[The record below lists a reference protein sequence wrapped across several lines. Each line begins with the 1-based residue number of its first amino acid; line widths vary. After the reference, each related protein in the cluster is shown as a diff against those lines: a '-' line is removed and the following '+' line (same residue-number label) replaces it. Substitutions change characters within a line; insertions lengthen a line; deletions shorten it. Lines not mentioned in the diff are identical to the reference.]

1 MTHKDRARRMFRD
14 GGSCRA
20 AGGAGDL
27 PGYSAAELASV
38 PAGAAKAARGCSNPI
53 ALTALHPGQTVLDM
67 GCGTGLDVFLAARA
81 VGPAGQV
88 IGVDTDA
95 AALDQARAFAAEGGF
110 ANVEFRVGAMEK
122 LPVDDGAVDVVIS
135 NCAVN
140 YAPDK
145 LAAFGQAYRVLKEG
159 GRLAVSDLVL
169 KGSLPDPH
177 APGLEVWASWLD
189 VAAFKHDYLGA
200 ILAAGFKRVIVV
212 AEAPYAGG
220 AMTAALSGRIV
231 GLHAQAKR

>member
-27 PGYSAAELASV
+27 PAYSPADLASV
-38 PAGAAKAARGCSNPI
+38 PPGAAKGTRGCSNPI
-53 ALTALHPGQTVLDM
+53 TLTALHEGQTVVDM
-67 GCGTGLDVFLAARA
+67 GCGTGLDAFLAARA
-81 VGPAGQV
+81 VGAGGRV
-88 IGVDTDA
+88 IGVDMDA
-95 AALDQARAFAAEGGF
+95 AAIEQARAFAAEGGF

-122 LPVDDGAVDVVIS
+122 LPVDESSVDVVIS
-135 NCAVN
+135 NCAIN

-145 LAAFGQAYRVLKEG
+145 LAAFREAYRVLKDG

-177 APGLEVWASWLD
+177 APGLEAWAGWLD

-212 AEAPYAGG
+212 AEAPYAGA
-220 AMTAALSGRIV
+220 AMTGALAGRIV
-231 GLHAQAKR
+231 GLHVQAKR